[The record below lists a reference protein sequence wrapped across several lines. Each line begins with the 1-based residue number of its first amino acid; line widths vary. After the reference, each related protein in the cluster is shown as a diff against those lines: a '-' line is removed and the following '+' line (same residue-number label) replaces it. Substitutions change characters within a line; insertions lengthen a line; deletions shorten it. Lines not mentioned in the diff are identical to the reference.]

1 MVSSIPHLL
10 LILLLFTVL
19 THNSSFEDDFSNE
32 QQPNGFFLPFES
44 NLYVEITIG
53 TPTRNFNLKLDSST
67 HLTFLECDPCDDG
80 DEHQCSIS
88 DTTRRYDGKSSTTF
102 SPISCTNSSLC
113 PLLSPNATTHDNTT
127 TTTTSSLSLLC
138 TPSNSCRYD
147 VSSFSAGYLV
157 SDTLQ
162 LTSSITDQENSL
174 SIVRGFVFG
183 CGTSNRVTPEDDG
196 GGVDGRVSLTTH
208 HFSLLSQLRVTRFS
222 HCLWPSSAGSRNYI
236 RLGSAAEF
244 GGDMMLVPM
253 LDTTETSSYSY
264 HIPLLGISLE
274 EQRMRSNETSTIA
287 VDIGTYYTRLEA
299 SLYEKVKEELMTQIG
314 PTVAYEV
321 NELMCFTTEVGLE
334 IESLPIVTLHLQ
346 GFNFTISNKGLYL
359 RDSPSS
365 FCTALVRSTTED
377 EEKNVLGA
385 SGLVDYLVGYDTSDR
400 VLAFQQ
406 RDCLADFVDGI

>member
-10 LILLLFTVL
+10 LFLFTVL
-19 THNSSFEDDFSNE
+19 THTCSLEDDLSNE
-32 QQPNGFFLPFES
+32 QPNGFFLPFES

-67 HLTFLECDPCDDG
+67 HLTFLECDPCDT
-80 DEHQCSIS
+80 DEHQCSLS

-113 PLLSPNATTHDNTT
+113 PLLSPNATNHDNTT
-127 TTTTSSLSLLC
+127 TTTTTTTRTTSLSLLC
-138 TPSNSCRYD
+138 TPSSFCRYD

-162 LTSSITDQENSL
+162 LTSSVTDQENSL

-208 HFSLLSQLRVTRFS
+208 HLSLLSQLRVTRFS

-236 RLGSAAEF
+236 RIGSAAEF

-253 LDTTETSSYSY
+253 LDTTETNSYSY
-264 HIPLLGISLE
+264 LIPLLGISLE
-274 EQRMRSNETSTIA
+274 EQRMRSNETASTIA
-287 VDIGTYYTRLEA
+287 VDIGTYYTRLET

-314 PTVAYEV
+314 PTVAYEGS
-321 NELMCFTTEVGLE
+321 TTP
-334 IESLPIVTLHLQ
+334 SQTKD
-346 GFNFTISNKGLYL
+346 FISE
-359 RDSPSS
+359 
-365 FCTALVRSTTED
+365 TALLLSAR
-377 EEKNVLGA
+377 LW
-385 SGLVDYLVGYDTSDR
+385 SGR
-400 VLAFQQ
+400 PW
-406 RDCLADFVDGI
+406 RMRKRMCLEHQDLLIM